1 MPEYGLIFDM
11 DGVLGDTEPPCAE
24 AGIAMF
30 RDLYGREAKVEDFA
44 PFIGTGAVRYLEGP
58 AEAYGIQVDTHAAV
72 AYATE
77 KFIELLG
84 QCEDISF
91 PGIHALIDSVG
102 ADEEWKLAIATSSP
116 ENKARPTLKA
126 ARIELEKFQAF
137 INGDMV
143 THKKPNPEIYLT
155 AAQALGIAP
164 SDCVVIEDAV
174 EGIRAAKAA
183 GMRCIAITNS
193 FPAEKLREA
202 DLVVTSAEHVNLEV
216 LHQVLAG

>member
-1 MPEYGLIFDM
+1 MDGVIVFDM
-11 DGVLGDTEPPCAE
+11 DGVLGDTEPPCAD

-44 PFIGTGAVRYLEGP
+44 PYIGTGAVRYLEGP
-58 AEAYGIQVDTHAAV
+58 AQDFGIEIDTPHAV

-77 KFIELLG
+77 KFIELLEEA
-84 QCEDISF
+84 EDISF
-91 PGIHALIDSVG
+91 PGIHALIDSV
-102 ADEEWKLAIATSSP
+102 ASNAEWKLAIATSSP

-126 ARIELEKFQAF
+126 ARVALEKFNAF

-155 AAQALGIAP
+155 AAQALGINPA
-164 SDCVVIEDAV
+164 DCVVIEDAV
-174 EGIRAAKAA
+174 EGIKAAKAA

-193 FPAEKLREA
+193 FPAEKLRDA
-202 DLVVTSAEHVNLEV
+202 DLVVDSAEHINLEI
-216 LHQVLAG
+216 LHQILTQ